1 MKRFL
6 QLICCAT
13 LLTACEQWGE
23 SLDIKSNSAI
33 AFNAESIVRSAVTQE
48 DIDNARATVK
58 VYATRN
64 GGALYNNVE
73 IGREDTGKWYPKTG
87 KTDWVSGSNYLFY
100 GYAYNTTEGLTI
112 NDNGKSVTVNQPTS
126 YNEDKMIDYLLS
138 YQFSVANGAM
148 KPIVQLQLEHAMTL
162 VEIYV
167 VRGNLFDAKLK
178 KLSLENIYSSALLKC
193 TTHAT
198 INEGITN
205 EWEVTLSGNGST
217 KYTVQPNP
225 GIEIGDTRENT
236 AANMKLMCIPQQLT
250 ANTTLT
256 VVYEVNEKVTSDGA
270 DNWVEHTETFQLYK
284 YDPIAYQSG
293 HRIVYTATIDSGV
306 NLQGVIAEWKDV
318 DYIEGTI
325 LPEIPS
331 GDDENEN

>member
-33 AFNAESIVRSAVTQE
+33 AFNAESIVRSALTQE
-48 DIDNARATVK
+48 DIDKEEMATVK
-58 VYATRN
+58 VYATQN
-64 GGALYNNVE
+64 GGALYNDTE
-73 IGREDTGKWYPKTG
+73 IKREGTGKWYPEG

-100 GYAYNTTEGLTI
+100 GYAYNTTEGLKI

-126 YNEDKMIDYLLS
+126 YNEKKMIDYLLS
-138 YQFSVANGAM
+138 YQFPVANGAM

-167 VRGNLFDAKLK
+167 VRGNLFEAKLK
-178 KLSLENIYSSALLKC
+178 KLSLENLFSSASLKC
-193 TTHAT
+193 TTHAV
-198 INEGITN
+198 INDGTTN
-205 EWEVTLSGNGST
+205 VWEVNPSGNGTT
-217 KYTVQPNP
+217 KYTIQPDS
-225 GIEIGDTRENT
+225 GIDIADTREST
-236 AANMKLMCIPQQLT
+236 AAKMKIMCIPQQLT

-256 VVYEVNEKVTSDGA
+256 VVYEVNEKVTADDDD
-270 DNWVEHTETFQLYK
+270 DNWVEHTESFQLFK

-293 HRIVYTATIDSGV
+293 HRVIYTATIDSGV

-325 LPEIPS
+325 LPDIQ
-331 GDDENEN
+331 